1 MEIHQIIA
9 NLVMKLN
16 LENLI
21 VKQIVAYVKR
31 NIMMMDALNYA
42 NFVLILGN

>member
-1 MEIHQIIA
+1 MGIHQIIA

-21 VKQIVAYVKR
+21 VKQIVAYAKR
-31 NIMMMDALNYA
+31 NIMMMDALNYVSFA
-42 NFVLILGN
+42 LILGN

>member
-1 MEIHQIIA
+1 MGIHQIIV
-9 NLVMKLN
+9 NPVIKLN

-21 VKQIVAYVKR
+21 VKQIVTYAKR

>member
-1 MEIHQIIA
+1 MEIHQIIV

-31 NIMMMDALNYA
+31 NIMMMDALNYVSFA
-42 NFVLILGN
+42 LILGN

>member
-9 NLVMKLN
+9 ILVMKLN

-21 VKQIVAYVKR
+21 VKQIVAFVKR
-31 NIMMMDALNYA
+31 NIMTMDALNYVSFA
-42 NFVLILGN
+42 LILGN

>member
-9 NLVMKLN
+9 NLAMRLN

-21 VKQIVAYVKR
+21 VNQIVAYAKR
-31 NIMMMDALNYA
+31 NIMMMDALNYV
-42 NFVLILGN
+42 NFAIILGN

>member
-1 MEIHQIIA
+1 MGIHQIIA
-9 NLVMKLN
+9 NLAMKLN

-21 VKQIVAYVKR
+21 VKQISAYVKR

-42 NFVLILGN
+42 KFALILGN